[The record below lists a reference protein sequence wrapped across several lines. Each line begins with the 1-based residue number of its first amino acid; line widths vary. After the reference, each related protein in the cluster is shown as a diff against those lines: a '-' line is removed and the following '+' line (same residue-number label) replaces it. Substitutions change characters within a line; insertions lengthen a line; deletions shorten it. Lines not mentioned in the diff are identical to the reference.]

1 MQAGASAQTEVEI
14 GRIPIGNNF
23 RIARNTEV
31 VVAEIGKER
40 WLAVSLF
47 FGRMAGSAI
56 AFGGVVKER
65 EPSGF
70 LRGEF
75 GLAGEYRI
83 VFA

>member
-1 MQAGASAQTEVEI
+1 
-14 GRIPIGNNF
+14 
-23 RIARNTEV
+23 
-31 VVAEIGKER
+31 
-40 WLAVSLF
+40 
-47 FGRMAGSAI
+47 MAGSAI

-83 VFA
+83 VLA